1 MVLGA
6 LATGLGKG
14 LLSKPKK
21 SKQGK
26 VENQKLL
33 PSSELRISN
42 KTIST
47 SLLRDLKPVEK
58 EPSEI
63 TATKDSSLAEKF
75 EAIKKFLSER
85 YKRDR
90 DESIMKKLRRE
101 EEKRKQREENIEKKK
116 KKVPSPFK
124 GFLPRTGIFDTIGNF
139 LLFLAG
145 GILFNKFLSLQKD

>member
-1 MVLGA
+1 M
-6 LATGLGKG
+6 
-14 LLSKPKK
+14 
-21 SKQGK
+21 K

-33 PSSELRISN
+33 PSSELRISK

-63 TATKDSSLAEKF
+63 TATKNSSLAEKF

-101 EEKRKQREENIEKKK
+101 EEKRKQREENIEKRRRKF
-116 KKVPSPFK
+116 PLHLRDF
-124 GFLPRTGIFDTIGNF
+124 FLELVFLIRLVIFF
-139 LLFLAG
+139 Y
-145 GILFNKFLSLQKD
+145 S